1 MGHLGKGATTQC
13 QVLRGP
19 IPAHWPHRRISLA
32 KVGDMELG
40 RGPQYEK
47 DSDELASS
55 LSGGVVKVMLFV
67 LVAVFVVSLLLG
79 VLS

>member
-1 MGHLGKGATTQC
+1 
-13 QVLRGP
+13 
-19 IPAHWPHRRISLA
+19 
-32 KVGDMELG
+32 MELG

-55 LSGGVVKVMLFV
+55 LSGGVVKVVLFV
-67 LVAVFVVSLLLG
+67 LVGLFIASLLVG